1 MIGREKMDKGYIE
14 NGFIVD
20 LSNARKTS
28 EIIYELSRI
37 LDIPEAKN
45 KQVCLK
51 LGSVD
56 LSQPE
61 LISIKALVES
71 MDSEIEFISTN
82 SPETMESAKS
92 LNIEVSELE
101 NVVEAPDFEM
111 EPNVSPEVETALDKI
126 FGDNDFDKD
135 EDEPQKEV
143 KETEENVLYIEDEED
158 DEETRLMKKEA
169 EKLPTLY
176 IKKTIRS
183 GQSITSDGNL
193 VIVGDVNPGAEIIA
207 KGDITVWGILGG
219 IAHAGSEG
227 NTQARIR
234 ALKMNAIQLRIA
246 DIFARR
252 PDGVNTPFVQKTNE
266 FVPEEAKT
274 FKKNIIISKLLEN

>member
-1 MIGREKMDKGYIE
+1 MDKGYIE

-61 LISIKALVES
+61 LTSIKALVES

-82 SPETMESAKS
+82 SPETMESAKL

-101 NVVEAPDFEM
+101 NVVEAPDSEM
-111 EPNVSPEVETALDKI
+111 EP
-126 FGDNDFDKD
+126 
-135 EDEPQKEV
+135 
-143 KETEENVLYIEDEED
+143 
-158 DEETRLMKKEA
+158 
-169 EKLPTLY
+169 
-176 IKKTIRS
+176 
-183 GQSITSDGNL
+183 
-193 VIVGDVNPGAEIIA
+193 
-207 KGDITVWGILGG
+207 
-219 IAHAGSEG
+219 
-227 NTQARIR
+227 
-234 ALKMNAIQLRIA
+234 
-246 DIFARR
+246 
-252 PDGVNTPFVQKTNE
+252 
-266 FVPEEAKT
+266 
-274 FKKNIIISKLLEN
+274 

>member
-1 MIGREKMDKGYIE
+1 MDKGYIE

-61 LISIKALVES
+61 LTSIKALVES

-82 SPETMESAKS
+82 SPETMESAKL

-143 KETEENVLYIEDEED
+143 KETEENVLYIEDEE
-158 DEETRLMKKEA
+158 EAEKTRLMKKEA

-193 VIVGDVNPGAEIIA
+193 VIVGDVNPGAEIRA